1 MAWRIDESVIRGEID
16 NRTRGR
22 VTGRIW
28 FEGVTA
34 PVELD
39 LAGNAWR
46 DLAGRKLEFV
56 NPVAVKP
63 PLLTST
69 DAGFGL
75 QQQGVIGDCTAS
87 RRVKVPEVSMNE
99 LMERYRQRKP
109 FPWHWGNSLYL
120 EWFSAVNGRVVI
132 ESASFLLTV
141 SSDITWD
148 MTPEEEV
155 TQRKKNSEAM
165 TGFMQQLGE
174 AVAGDDSG
182 AQFEATAWNEGAPQS
197 EAEAGTMQR
206 DSERLSDRIR
216 ARLRSEGPEADY
228 AKIMEEELSR
238 RARERGEKPLTP
250 EDEAARARWIEEMN
264 RAAAEAAAH
273 PDPEIE
279 EEIRQQHPLADRM
292 FKLSLR
298 LMKEPEARGWVPH
311 DAVEE
316 HPLIELGSSAMKVGA
331 KLAGAL
337 NGREWPPTIDLC
349 AGVMVRLK
357 RAREFL
363 EDTLRAGEACAEEG
377 LAEERWLA
385 AVRGELEQIARE
397 TEGLIT
403 DLRAKL
409 ERGCD

>member
-87 RRVKVPEVSMNE
+87 RRVKVPEVSMDE
-99 LMERYRQRKP
+99 LMELYRQRKP

-120 EWFSAVNGRVVI
+120 EWFSVVNGRVVI

-228 AKIMEEELSR
+228 AKIMEEELAR

>member
-87 RRVKVPEVSMNE
+87 RRVKVPEVSMDE
-99 LMERYRQRKP
+99 LMELYRQRKP

-120 EWFSAVNGRVVI
+120 EWFSVVNGRVVI

-197 EAEAGTMQR
+197 EAEAETMQR

-228 AKIMEEELSR
+228 AKIMEEELAR

-337 NGREWPPTIDLC
+337 NGREWPPAIDLC

-363 EDTLRAGEACAEEG
+363 EDTLRAGEVCAEEG

-385 AVRGELEQIARE
+385 AARRELEQIARE
-397 TEGLIT
+397 TEGFIT

>member
-16 NRTRGR
+16 NRTCGR

-120 EWFSAVNGRVVI
+120 EWFSVVNGRVVI

-197 EAEAGTMQR
+197 EAEAETMQR

>member
-16 NRTRGR
+16 NRTCGR

>member
-87 RRVKVPEVSMNE
+87 RRVKVPEVSMDE
-99 LMERYRQRKP
+99 LMELYRQRKP

-120 EWFSAVNGRVVI
+120 EWFSVVNGRVVI

-182 AQFEATAWNEGAPQS
+182 AQFEAPAWNEGAPQS
-197 EAEAGTMQR
+197 EAEAETMQR

-228 AKIMEEELSR
+228 AKIMEEELAR

>member
-87 RRVKVPEVSMNE
+87 RRVKVPEVSMDE
-99 LMERYRQRKP
+99 LMELYRQRKP

-120 EWFSAVNGRVVI
+120 EWFSVVNGRVVI

-197 EAEAGTMQR
+197 EAEAETMQR

-228 AKIMEEELSR
+228 AKILEEELAR

>member
-87 RRVKVPEVSMNE
+87 RRVKVPEVSMDE
-99 LMERYRQRKP
+99 LMELYRQRKP

-120 EWFSAVNGRVVI
+120 EWFSVVNGRVVI

-182 AQFEATAWNEGAPQS
+182 AQFEAPAWNEGAPQS
-197 EAEAGTMQR
+197 EAEAETMQR

-228 AKIMEEELSR
+228 AKIMEEELAR

-397 TEGLIT
+397 TDGLIT

>member
-87 RRVKVPEVSMNE
+87 RRVKVPEVSMGE
-99 LMERYRQRKP
+99 LMELYRQRKP

-120 EWFSAVNGRVVI
+120 EWFSVVNGRVVI

-197 EAEAGTMQR
+197 EAEAETMQR

-228 AKIMEEELSR
+228 AKIMEEELAR